1 MQTLKHIGII
11 ALNTFRES
19 IRDKILYN
27 IGFLAIALRFLA
39 LCLASG
45 PCSIALM

>member
-27 IGFLAIALRFLA
+27 IILLAIGLA
-39 LCLASG
+39 LF
-45 PCSIALM
+45 SIVL

>member
-27 IGFLAIALRFLA
+27 IGFFGYRHDFVQHCAWRMV
-39 LCLASG
+39 G
-45 PCSIALM
+45 V